1 MRPVRVK
8 AIAIDPAVPAIR
20 RRAPRPRRDDD
31 GMPHLVRFLIRHA
44 LIGLCL
50 ASAFVAY
57 LLLANVGG
65 LGDLVL
71 NAPDRIVV
79 IAVLIA
85 GMTITFSSVQMGIA
99 VMLLGTSGGE

>member
-1 MRPVRVK
+1 MRPSRAK
-8 AIAIDPAVPAIR
+8 AIAIDSAVPAMR
-20 RRAPRPRRDDD
+20 RSAPPPRRPDD
-31 GMPHLVRFLIRHA
+31 GMPHLVRFLLRHA
-44 LIGLCL
+44 LIGLGL

-71 NAPDRIVV
+71 NSPDRIVV
-79 IAVLIA
+79 TAVLIA

-99 VMLLGTSGGE
+99 VMLLGTSGRD